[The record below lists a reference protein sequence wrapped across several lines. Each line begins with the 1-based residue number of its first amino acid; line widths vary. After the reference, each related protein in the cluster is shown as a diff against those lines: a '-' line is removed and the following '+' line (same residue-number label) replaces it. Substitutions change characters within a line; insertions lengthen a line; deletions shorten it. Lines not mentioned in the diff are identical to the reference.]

1 MTDLEIAVDAI
12 NNHALALCKDGE
24 IVTSDKRGVSALV
37 GFIDDNMKFDGY
49 SAADII
55 VGKAAAMMFVKL
67 GVGVLY
73 AGTLSRAG
81 AEYLK
86 KNNVEFSYGEM
97 CDRIINRAGTDI
109 CPMEKAAADTEDY
122 NEGYLLIKKRMK
134 ELASVVD
141 VKNAQTAK

>member
-12 NNHALALCKDGE
+12 NAHALALCKDGE
-24 IVTSDKRGVSALV
+24 IVTSDKRGVCALI

-67 GVGVLY
+67 GVRVLY
-73 AGTLSRAG
+73 AKTLSRTG

-86 KNNVEFSYGEM
+86 KHNVVFLYGEM
-97 CDRIINRAGTDI
+97 CERIINRAGTDI
-109 CPMEKAAADTEDY
+109 CPMEKAVADTDDCD
-122 NEGYLLIKKRMK
+122 EGYILIKNQIIKLSGMK
-134 ELASVVD
+134 
-141 VKNAQTAK
+141 